1 MKLLTACQCLVELRL
16 RMCMIYDLGS
26 YLPTSYDGFFWDN
39 VYSGTS
45 YDIQGIKG
53 DVKSNRL

>member
-1 MKLLTACQCLVELRL
+1 
-16 RMCMIYDLGS
+16 MCMIYDLGS

-53 DVKSNRL
+53 DVKSNRLYAFA